1 MVTVWWAG
9 NGFLQGG
16 KSLFYSAQPINL
28 TEVCWVT
35 ADIRIMGLD
44 FSHSSGNLG
53 LLVDLLF
60 VTIT

>member
-1 MVTVWWAG
+1 
-9 NGFLQGG
+9 
-16 KSLFYSAQPINL
+16 
-28 TEVCWVT
+28 
-35 ADIRIMGLD
+35 MGLD